1 MTLRG
6 RRPECEQLDALLA
19 DVRAGRSRA
28 LVLRGEAGIGKTALL
43 DHLVDS
49 AEGFRVAR
57 AGGVQSEMELA
68 FAGLHQLCREDV
80 DRLDGLPAPQAN
92 ALGVVF
98 GERAGDSPDQFLVGL
113 AILSLL
119 SDLAE
124 ERPLLCVV
132 DDAQWLDQASTQAL
146 AFVARRLG
154 TESIALVFGARE
166 LPVARGLVG
175 LPELIVDGLSDA
187 DAREFL
193 TSVFPGK
200 LDERVRDRVVAET
213 RGNPLAL
220 LELPRG
226 IAPAEL
232 AGGFGMLS
240 SMPLSGR
247 IEESFQ
253 RREAPLPPATRLL
266 LLLAAAEPV
275 GDPALLWRAGAELGV
290 GIDDAAP
297 AEAEGLIRVNGH
309 VVFRHPLVRS
319 AVYGSAPIGERQR
332 VHRALAEATDAEADP
347 DRRAWHR
354 AEGAPR
360 ADEAVADDLEHSAE
374 RARARGGVAA
384 AAAFLERA
392 AQLTPDPARRAQRA
406 LAAAHAKQQAGSPDA
421 ALGLLAVAEEGPLD
435 EEDDARVEYLRAQ
448 IAFHV
453 RRGGDAP
460 QLLLNAAKRLEA
472 VDVAAARETY
482 LEALQAALFAGRLGG
497 ACGVLETAE
506 AVRGAPAPSRP
517 PAAVDLLLDGL
528 ATRFTDGYEAA
539 APTLKSAIRLFREAD
554 IRRDR
559 DMRWLWLVCRAAIDL
574 WDDDAWYELN
584 SLHVQLARDSGA
596 LTMLPFALHLS
607 AAFRTSTGEFATA
620 ATLIEEANAITAA
633 TGNAPMQYNSP
644 VLAAWRG
651 QETQTAA
658 LIDAGVRDA
667 TTRDEGRAITI
678 TEYSTAVLENGL
690 GHYDTALVAAQR
702 AFERDEL
709 AMGSAA
715 PLELI
720 EAAAR
725 SGKPTLAAD
734 ALEWLIERTQAS
746 GTEWALGTEARSRA
760 LLSDG
765 EVAENLFREAIDR
778 LARCRVAVYLG
789 RAHLVYGEW
798 LRRERRRLEAR
809 EQLRAA
815 YEMLAGMGAEA
826 FAARAA
832 RELQATGEHAR
843 KRTVETRDQ
852 LTGQESQIAQLASEG
867 LSNRDIAAKLF
878 ISPRTVEY
886 HLHKVYTKLGVS
898 SRNQLS
904 RAMGSRTDAG
914 AA

>member
-1 MTLRG
+1 MLCG
-6 RRPECEQLDALLA
+6 RATECERLDALLA
-19 DVRAGRSRA
+19 DVRAGRSQA
-28 LVLRGEAGIGKTALL
+28 LVVRGEAGIGKTALL
-43 DHLVDS
+43 DYLVDS

-68 FAGLHQLCREDV
+68 FAGLHQLCREEV
-80 DRLDGLPAPQAN
+80 DRLDRLPAPQAS

-113 AILSLL
+113 AMLSLL

-124 ERPLLCVV
+124 EQPLLCVV

-154 TESIALVFGARE
+154 TESIALVFGTRE
-166 LPVARGLVG
+166 SPVARGLVG

-187 DAREFL
+187 DARELL

-200 LDERVRDRVVAET
+200 LDERVRDRIVAET

-226 IAPAEL
+226 IAPGEL

-297 AEAEGLIRVNGH
+297 AEAEGLIQVNGH

-360 ADEAVADDLEHSAE
+360 ADETVAEDLERSAG

-392 AQLTPDPARRAQRA
+392 AQLTPDPARRANRA
-406 LAAAHAKQQAGSPDA
+406 LAAAEAKHQAGAPDA
-421 ALGLLAVAEEGPLD
+421 ALECLAIAEHGPLD
-435 EEDDARVEYLRAQ
+435 EAEGARLEHVRAQ
-448 IAFHV
+448 IAFHL

-460 QLLLNAAKRLEA
+460 ELLLHAAKRLEV
-472 VDVAAARETY
+472 VDAGLARETY

-497 ACGVLETAE
+497 ARGVLQVAE
-506 AVRGAPAPSRP
+506 AARTAPP
-517 PAAVDLLLDGL
+517 PDQPERAVDLLLDGL
-528 ATRFTDGYEAA
+528 AARFTEGYAA
-539 APTLKSAIRLFREAD
+539 GAPALKRAIRAFRDASITGEPD
-554 IRRDR
+554 V
-559 DMRWLWLVCRAAIDL
+559 RWLWLACRVAIDL
-574 WDDDAWYELN
+574 WDDDAWHALN
-584 SLHVQLARDSGA
+584 AVHVQFARDAGA

-620 ATLIEEANAITAA
+620 AALIEEAHAITAA

-651 QETQTAA
+651 QEGQTTV

-678 TEYSTAVLENGL
+678 TEYATAVLENGL
-690 GHYDTALVAAQR
+690 GHYDAALVAAQR
-702 AFERDEL
+702 AFEHDEL

-765 EVAENLFREAIDR
+765 EVAENLYREAIDR
-778 LARCRVAVYLG
+778 LGRCRVAVYLA

-798 LRRERRRLEAR
+798 LRRERRRVEAR
-809 EQLRAA
+809 EHLRAA
-815 YEMLAGMGAEA
+815 YDMLDAMGADA
-826 FAARAA
+826 FADRAA

-867 LSNRDIAAKLF
+867 LSNREIAAKLF
-878 ISPRTVEY
+878 ISSRTVEY
-886 HLHKVYTKLGVS
+886 HLHKVFTKLGIS

-904 RAMGSRTDAG
+904 RAMSSRPDAG